1 MKENVWTVEAK
12 RTLNMTTL
20 FPFLLVEEIV
30 PVISDYFVKSAK
42 KGLTTL
48 CHKSLF
54 LLVELRGIE
63 PLTS

>member
-1 MKENVWTVEAK
+1 MKDNVWTVEAK
-12 RTLNMTTL
+12 RTLNITTL
-20 FPFLLVEEIV
+20 FPFLLVEGIV
-30 PVISDYFVKSAK
+30 PEISNYFVKSAK